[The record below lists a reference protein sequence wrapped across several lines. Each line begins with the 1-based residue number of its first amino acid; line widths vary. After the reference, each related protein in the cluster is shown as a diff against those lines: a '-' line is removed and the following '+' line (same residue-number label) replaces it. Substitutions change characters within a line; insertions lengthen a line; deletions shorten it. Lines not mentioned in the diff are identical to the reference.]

1 MSDIK
6 FGMSKADGLAVG
18 HGNGL
23 SHVGRGQAPA
33 ETVRSAGHALPPVGG
48 FSYQAIIEAAA
59 PAYGEELSWRIND
72 LVAQPILLGFEIVPE
87 TEAA

>member
-1 MSDIK
+1 METAYRMLVEVKRLRKLYD
-6 FGMSKADGLAVG
+6 
-18 HGNGL
+18 
-23 SHVGRGQAPA
+23 AP
-33 ETVRSAGHALPPVGG
+33 GDALPAVGG